1 MTQSLNKDV
10 GLLGAGLV
18 GTALAQRLLAAGF
31 CVFAFDP
38 SPEARLRVESIGG
51 KVLASEIEIARR
63 CRRVIF
69 SLPGTNE
76 VQEALKQISSDL
88 KAGDLILD
96 TTTGDPE
103 IVEKLGKE
111 LEGRDVHYLDATL
124 GGSSRQIAA
133 GDAIV
138 LCGAAPLAFIAAGD
152 LLAQFGRQVF
162 HTGATGSG
170 SRMKLVLN
178 LVLGLQRA
186 VLAEGLEFARKSGV
200 DPQRAL
206 EILKAGP
213 AYARV
218 MDNKGQKMLSGDFQ
232 PEARLAQ
239 HWKDVTLM
247 QQSAGS
253 NGAKI
258 PLTDLHEKLLRSAIE
273 AGWGGE
279 DNSAI
284 IKAFY

>member
-1 MTQSLNKDV
+1 
-10 GLLGAGLV
+10 

-31 CVFAFDP
+31 SVFVFDP
-38 SPEARLRVESIGG
+38 SSEARMRIESIGG
-51 KVLASEIEIARR
+51 KVLASEAEVARQ
-63 CRRVIF
+63 CRRLIL
-69 SLPGTNE
+69 SLPGPKE
-76 VQEALKQISSDL
+76 VLEVMNTIS
-88 KAGDLILD
+88 GDLRSGDVILD

-103 IVEKLGKE
+103 SVEKLCKE
-111 LEGRDVHYLDATL
+111 LEARGVSYLDATL
-124 GGSSRQIAA
+124 GGSSRQISA
-133 GDAIV
+133 GEAIV
-138 LCGAAPLAFIAAGD
+138 LCGSSPEAFTATED
-152 LLAQFGRQVF
+152 LLAEFGRQVF

-170 SRMKLVLN
+170 TRMKLVLN

-186 VLAEGLEFARKSGV
+186 VLAEGLAFAGKSGV
-200 DPQRAL
+200 DPQLAL

-218 MDNKGQKMLSGDFQ
+218 MDTKGKRMLSEDFQ

-239 HWKDVTLM
+239 HWKDVGLM
-247 QQSAGS
+247 QQSARS

-258 PLTDLHEKLLRSAIE
+258 PLTDLHEKLLRGAVD

-284 IKAFY
+284 IKVFY